1 LLLSIQAVTV
11 RPQGDAAAVAAR
23 EEGRIPMKYL
33 LTFVVDEG
41 AIEDTSMEEMR
52 EAMER
57 WNAFDEEATEKGA
70 LIACE
75 PLEGSSAATTI
86 RIRENEDR
94 RAGEAGG
101 VSVRRS
107 RWRRR

>member
-1 LLLSIQAVTV
+1 
-11 RPQGDAAAVAAR
+11 
-23 EEGRIPMKYL
+23 MKYL

-41 AIEDTSMEEMR
+41 AIEDTSPEEMR

-101 VSVRRS
+101 VRVALGDRGDRPPQKKSLATSLMSVQ
-107 RWRRR
+107 